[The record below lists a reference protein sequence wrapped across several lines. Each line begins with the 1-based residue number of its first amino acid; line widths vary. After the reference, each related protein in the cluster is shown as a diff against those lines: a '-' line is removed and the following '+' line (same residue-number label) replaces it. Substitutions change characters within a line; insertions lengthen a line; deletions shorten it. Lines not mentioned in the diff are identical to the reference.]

1 MIDLKKFINEA
12 IDNFI
17 NEIGGEFVTFDDTL
31 VSKIMKKLGIQQYV
45 HIGEC
50 GSFGCV
56 FDIGNNQVLKLST
69 DQSEAIESNKIKGL
83 KLNCLANIFNVYKVD
98 FNKSIYYIIICEKL
112 KTEPKQFKVYY
123 YKLNKIF
130 REKFDIS
137 ATDILVDYYQEDLA
151 SYNSEWKTEIDN
163 TLDINSQEGRF
174 YYQLLAI
181 IDELRKYGIQSSD
194 YVNYKNLGYKS
205 NGNLGFFDIGFG
217 DTNPNYEPERLNIHE
232 RKISY
237 MPNSKTVEVKQ
248 KCKLGG
254 NEDGTSEPCNQGDM
268 NNLNLKSIS

>member
-1 MIDLKKFINEA
+1 MIDLKAFINET
-12 IDNFI
+12 INNFI
-17 NEIGGEFVTFDDTL
+17 NEIGGEFVSFDDRL
-31 VSKIMKKLGIQQYV
+31 VSKVMKKLGIKQYM

-50 GSFGCV
+50 GSFGCA
-56 FDIGNNQVLKLST
+56 FEIGNNQVLKLST

-83 KLNCLANIFNVYKVD
+83 KLNYLANIYNVYKVD
-98 FNKSIYYIIICEKL
+98 FNENVYYIILCEKL
-112 KTEPKQFKVYY
+112 KTEPNQFKLLYN
-123 YKLNKIF
+123 KLNKIF
-130 REKFDIS
+130 RKSLNIPTIE
-137 ATDILVDYYQEDLA
+137 ILVDYYQEDLT
-151 SYNSEWKTEIDN
+151 SYNSELKIKIDN
-163 TLDINSQEGRF
+163 VLDKNSQEGKF

-217 DTNPNYEPERLNIHE
+217 DTNPNYEPETLNINE

-237 MPNSKTVEVKQ
+237 MPNSKTVEVKK
-248 KCKLGG
+248 KCRLGG
-254 NEDGTSEPCNQGDM
+254 NEDGTSKPCNQGDI